1 MFTGLILSLSSMNID
16 PLGTALKEISEAKNL
31 LDRLITSSESFDY
44 PQAKVALKK
53 LDYKV
58 RELTKLQAK
67 YQRLQDSR
75 RPNIYVLDFKNPAA
89 AEMRSP

>member
-1 MFTGLILSLSSMNID
+1 MNVD
-16 PLGTALKEISEAKNL
+16 PLGTALKEISEVKNL
-31 LDRLITSSESFDY
+31 LGRLITSSESFDY

-53 LDYKV
+53 LDHKV
-58 RELTKLQAK
+58 RELARLQAK

-75 RPNIYVLDFKNPAA
+75 RPNIYVLDFKNPAP